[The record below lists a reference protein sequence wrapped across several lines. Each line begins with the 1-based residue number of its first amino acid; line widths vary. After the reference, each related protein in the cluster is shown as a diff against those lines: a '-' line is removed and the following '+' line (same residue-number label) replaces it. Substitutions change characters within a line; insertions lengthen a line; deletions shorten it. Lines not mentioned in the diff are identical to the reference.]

1 MDSSSIALIA
11 SLLVLV
17 ALSAYFSATETAF
30 SSLNRIR
37 MKNMANSGNQKSALT
52 LSLADQYDKLLST
65 ILIGNNIVN
74 ITSASLATVIFVQYF
89 GDMGV
94 TLSTVVMTV
103 VVLIFGEISPKSMA
117 KENPE
122 SFAMFSAPAMRF
134 LIWLLT
140 PVNFLFA
147 QWKKLLAKL
156 FRSQSEQGITEE
168 ELITMV
174 DEAEDQGGIGQY
186 ESELIRSAIEFNNLD
201 ADEILTPRV
210 NIVAVEDTATQEEIA
225 EKFANCGFSRL
236 LVYRESIDHIIG
248 VLHEKDFYAG
258 VHSGEFQMRKLMR
271 NAVFVIGSIKIS
283 ELMRQLQRSKTHVA
297 VVVDEFGGT
306 QGIVTMED
314 IVEEL
319 VGEIWD
325 EHDKV
330 IESVQPVSD
339 GVYLI
344 AGAANLEKVLDVLGV
359 NREYD
364 SFTVSGW
371 VIEEMGKI
379 PHAGESFDLENLH
392 VMVTQAD
399 GRRVIEVKV
408 EVKNPRTQEAAL
420 QG

>member
-1 MDSSSIALIA
+1 MDSSSIAMIA
-11 SLLVLV
+11 SLVVLT

-37 MKNMANSGNQKSALT
+37 LKNMANLGNQKAALT
-52 LSLADQYDKLLST
+52 LSLSENYDKLLST

-89 GDMGV
+89 GDVGV

-103 VVLIFGEISPKSMA
+103 VVLIFGEISPKSLA

-122 SFAMFSAPAMRF
+122 SFAMFSAPVMRV

-140 PVNFLFA
+140 PLNFLFA
-147 QWKKLLAKL
+147 QWKKLLGKL
-156 FRSQSEQGITEE
+156 FRAKTDPGITEE
-168 ELITMV
+168 ELMTIV

-186 ESELIRSAIEFNNLD
+186 ESELIRSAIEFNNLE
-201 ADEILTPRV
+201 ADDILTPRV
-210 NIVAVEDTATQEEIA
+210 NIVAVEDDESKEEIA

-236 LVYRESIDHIIG
+236 LVYRDSIDHVVG
-248 VLHEKDFYAG
+248 VLHEKDFYSAL
-258 VHSGEFQMRKLMR
+258 HAGEFHMNKTMR
-271 NAVFVIGSIKIS
+271 NAIYVIGSIKIS
-283 ELMRQLQRSKTHVA
+283 DLMRQLQRSKTHVA

-314 IVEEL
+314 ILEEL

-330 IESVQPVSD
+330 VENMQPIAD
-339 GVYLI
+339 GVYLV
-344 AGAANLEKVLDVLGV
+344 AGGANLEKTLEVLDVD
-359 NREYD
+359 REYD

-379 PHAGESFDLENLH
+379 PHAGEAFDVENLH
-392 VMVTQAD
+392 VTVTKAD

-408 EVKNPRTQEAAL
+408 EVRQAQKEETRK
-420 QG
+420 